1 MQQNDNIENKPEDH
15 DVKEGYDY
23 EANIKSIPIW
33 KRLMYMIIFSIAL
46 SICRALVFVIAVLQF
61 FSVLFTSNANKKL
74 QNFGHSIGL
83 YCSEIADFL
92 TYFSEEKPFPFDR
105 DWPIV

>member
-1 MQQNDNIENKPEDH
+1 MQQNENNENTQEDH
-15 DVKEGYDY
+15 DLKQGYDY

-33 KRLMYMIIFSIAL
+33 KRLMYMIIFSVVL
-46 SICRALVFVIAVLQF
+46 SICRGLIFGIAVLQF

-74 QNFGHSIGL
+74 QAFGRSIGL

-92 TYFSEEKPFPFDR
+92 TYYSEEKPFPFDR
-105 DWPIV
+105 DWPTA